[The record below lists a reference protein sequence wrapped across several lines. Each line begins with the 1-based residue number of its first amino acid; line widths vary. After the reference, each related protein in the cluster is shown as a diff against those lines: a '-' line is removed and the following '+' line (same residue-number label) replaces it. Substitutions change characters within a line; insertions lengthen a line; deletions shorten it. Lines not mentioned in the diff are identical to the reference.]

1 MRIIMNKKRILAI
14 LAGTVA
20 LAAIVAF
27 SLMATRKPLVV
38 LYGLSD
44 PAIAAI
50 EREAGPSFRF
60 MVIGGDKP
68 ISARK
73 RDISKADLVFM
84 RDGKAASEVGANAV
98 APDESVL
105 ALMPSAMR
113 EAGKSG
119 TRRYGLPILFDHFEI
134 DWNVSLIGGR
144 GLAKPNTLT
153 ELVKVS
159 NAIKGK
165 NLWPIVC
172 AGGND
177 EDLLDFAGALVISES
192 GLDAYEQLVTAASEG
207 KPFAE
212 LVKSTALKK
221 SLDTLI
227 DWRKSG
233 IIHPEWFRMKSAD
246 VQAFMQMDYSCFF
259 AMSLSSH
266 RLLDHKIAEK
276 VLTIDFPTDR
286 KELDRGILAPAIVA
300 IEPRHGMPGNG
311 AAHRFAATLAQGTA
325 QADISG
331 GSGLAPANSNATAAD
346 KQADDARFWVAAS
359 RKPFPDPATAALSDP
374 SARAALAAAIRQY
387 LEFDGMIN

>member
-1 MRIIMNKKRILAI
+1 MQIFMNKKRILAI
-14 LAGTVA
+14 LTGTVA
-20 LAAIVAF
+20 LATIAF
-27 SLMATRKPLVV
+27 FILTATHKPLVV

-50 EREAGPSFRF
+50 KQEAGPSFKF
-60 MVIGGDKP
+60 MVIDGNEP
-68 ISARK
+68 ISAHK

-84 RDGKAASEVGANAV
+84 YDGKTAAEVGAEAV
-98 APDESVL
+98 EPDESIL

-119 TRRYGLPILFDHFEI
+119 TQRYGIPILFDHFEI

-144 GLAKPNTLT
+144 SLAKPNTLT

-177 EDLLDFAGALVISES
+177 EDLLGFVGALVISES
-192 GLDAYEQLVTAASEG
+192 GLDAYEKLVTGASE
-207 KPFAE
+207 KQPFAE
-212 LVKSTALKK
+212 LVRTTALKNT
-221 SLDTLI
+221 LDTLI
-227 DWRKSG
+227 EWRTSG

-246 VQAFMQMDYSCFF
+246 VSAFMQMDYSCFF

-266 RLLDHKIAEK
+266 RLLDRKIVEK

-300 IEPRHGMPGNG
+300 IELRHSLPGNR
-311 AAHRFAATLAQGTA
+311 AAHRLVAALAQGPA
-325 QADISG
+325 QANISG
-331 GSGLAPANSNATAAD
+331 ASGLAPANSNAATAD
-346 KQADDARFWVAAS
+346 KQADDARFWIAAS
-359 RKPFPDPATAALSDP
+359 RKPFPDPATASLSDP
-374 SARAALAAAIRQY
+374 AARAALAASIRQY
-387 LEFDGMIN
+387 LEFEGQIN

>member
-1 MRIIMNKKRILAI
+1 MRINKNKKGILAI

-20 LAAIVAF
+20 LAAIAF
-27 SLMATRKPLVV
+27 FVLTVTRKPLVV
-38 LYGLSD
+38 LYGLSE
-44 PAIAAI
+44 PTIAAI
-50 EREAGPSFRF
+50 KQEAGPSFKF
-60 MVIGGDKP
+60 MVIGGGEP
-68 ISARK
+68 ISAHK
-73 RDISKADLVFM
+73 KAISKACLVFM
-84 RDGKAASEVGANAV
+84 HDGKAASGLSAKTV
-98 APDESVL
+98 APDESIL

-119 TRRYGLPILFDHFEI
+119 TRRYGTPILFDHFEI

-172 AGGND
+172 AGGVD
-177 EDLLDFAGALVISES
+177 EDLLDFVGALVISQS
-192 GLDAYEQLVTAASEG
+192 GLDAYEKLVTAASEG
-207 KPFAE
+207 MPFAE
-212 LVKSTALKK
+212 LVKATALKNT
-221 SLDTLI
+221 LDTLI
-227 DWRKSG
+227 EWRKSG

-246 VQAFMQMDYSCFF
+246 VSAFMQMDYACFF

-300 IEPRHGMPGNG
+300 IELRRNLPENH
-311 AAHRFAATLAQGTA
+311 AAHRLVAALVQGTA
-325 QADISG
+325 QAHISG
-331 GSGLAPANSNATAAD
+331 GSGLAPANSNASASD
-346 KQADDARFWVAAS
+346 KQADDARFWIAAS
-359 RKPFPDPATAALSDP
+359 RKPFPEPATAALLDP
-374 SARAALAAAIRQY
+374 SARAAFAASIRQY
-387 LEFDGMIN
+387 LEFDGNIN